1 MAKAQKAQ
9 ETPELIDA
17 KIKRSRSRVRMIVTY
32 GAGLYLAL
40 GSLFLIV
47 LGLSYSGIT
56 EGDGVPERV
65 SVMFSEAR
73 DVFYAT
79 LPIATA
85 ILTYWFADRGAN
97 KGQEAAASAQ
107 AAAAGRLL
115 RLENPDTKRLRGPED
130 QPDAVVVNSTF
141 DVVVLGAGEIA
152 LTTQM
157 EGVAIDPPNIVF
169 EQGGSRQVK
178 VIRRFENAEAA
189 DGATTAKIAASGQ
202 VLGQGVH
209 ETITPSLSE
218 TG

>member
-1 MAKAQKAQ
+1 M
-9 ETPELIDA
+9 
-17 KIKRSRSRVRMIVTY
+17 VVTY

-47 LGLSYSGIT
+47 LGLAYSGIT
-56 EGDGVPERV
+56 EGDGVSERV

-97 KGQEAAASAQ
+97 KGLEATAGAQTAAAS
-107 AAAAGRLL
+107 RLL
-115 RLENPDTKRLRGPED
+115 RLENPDTKRERGPDD
-130 QPDAVVVNSTF
+130 QPNSVIVNSTF

-152 LTTQM
+152 LTTQV
-157 EGVAIDPPNIVF
+157 EGVTIDPPNIVF

-178 VIRRFENAEAA
+178 ISRRFENAEAA
-189 DGATTAKIAASGQ
+189 DGATAARITASGQ

-209 ETITPSLSE
+209 EMITPSLGE
-218 TG
+218 AG

>member
-17 KIKRSRSRVRMIVTY
+17 KVKRARSRVRMVVTY

-47 LGLSYSGIT
+47 LGLAYSGIT
-56 EGDGVPERV
+56 EGDGVSQRV

-97 KGQEAAASAQ
+97 KGLETAAGAQ
-107 AAAAGRLL
+107 AAATGRLL
-115 RLENPDTKRLRGPED
+115 RLENPETKRERGPDD
-130 QPDAVVVNSTF
+130 QPDAVIVNSTF
-141 DVVVLGAGEIA
+141 DAVVLGAGEIS
-152 LTTQM
+152 LTTRT
-157 EGVAIDPPNIVF
+157 EGVTINPPNIVF
-169 EQGGSRQVK
+169 EQGGARQVK
-178 VIRRFENAEAA
+178 VSRRFENAEAA
-189 DGATTAKIAASGQ
+189 DGATAARITVSGQ
-202 VLGQGVH
+202 VLSQGVH
-209 ETITPSLSE
+209 ETITPSLNE